1 MLVKKISAL
10 IILIFIVSCDAD
22 KNIDSKVTDKK
33 IAFLQK
39 EFLRVL
45 KNNKDSTFH
54 FLQKVNELIFESTAD
69 SLKQENFYQ
78 NGVYYYK
85 VGKNIDTSFYFFEK
99 AIGLSKDSMTS
110 KRELNYYYNLTKYY
124 HQQKKYEDALYT
136 LNRFKTILN
145 EDKNLK
151 ELNYVYSYKSRIFEE
166 IGNFDSAYYNNRERI
181 EFAKKDKDTLNYAL
195 ALISEINFNFFKK
208 RKFDISLTGVNELR
222 RLKIDNPYL
231 EYTINRSIAYF
242 YLNFN
247 KNKLANSYFSS
258 ALNSIKRDTFEQNKN
273 EVVVIYNDLIENSI
287 NLKDFKYAE
296 IYMDSILNYESYMS
310 DYERKRYYLNK
321 LELAFLTSKKYTD
334 MRKQLDTMFSF
345 LIKAKNKRIN
355 SKFSALEDANKKEKQ
370 LLVEKQKIEISNKNL
385 KQKQLV
391 LFSLMIFLVLVLTI
405 FYLFYQQKKI
415 KQSHDTLL
423 MQQRLFRAQMNPH
436 FTSNTLFAIQNLL
449 KKDSVKTEQYMLKF
463 SRLLRVV
470 LENSTKDYV
479 SIETE
484 IEALEKYLDLQQ
496 LRFKDRF
503 EYHINIDD
511 TIEQDII
518 KIPPM
523 LIQPFVENTIEH
535 GFKNIDYKGEI
546 IINLQI
552 DEGFVVCIIKD
563 NGVGFINKEK
573 KIEVSSTV
581 LIKSLIKKMTGT
593 SVMISNIENKG
604 VKIRYKIPFKTEL

>member
-10 IILIFIVSCDAD
+10 IILIFFVSCDAD
-22 KNIDSKVTDKK
+22 KNIDSKVTGKN

-45 KNNKDSTFH
+45 KNNKDSTFY
-54 FLQKVNELIFESTAD
+54 FLQKVNELIIESTAD

-85 VGKNIDTSFYFFEK
+85 VDKNIDTSFYFFEK

-145 EDKNLK
+145 EDKNLR
-151 ELNYVYSYKSRIFEE
+151 ELNYVYSYKSRIYEE
-166 IGNFDSAYYNNRERI
+166 MGNFDSAYYNNRKRI

-258 ALNSIKRDTFEQNKN
+258 ALNSIKRDTFDQNKN

-287 NLKDFKYAE
+287 NLKDFRYTE

-321 LELAFLTSKKYTD
+321 LELAFLTSKNYKSI
-334 MRKQLDTMFSF
+334 RRQLDTMFVF

-355 SKFSALEDANKKEKQ
+355 SKFSALEEANKKEKQ

-449 KKDSVKTEQYMLKF
+449 KKDPVKTEQYMLKF
-463 SRLLRVV
+463 SRLLRIV

-496 LRFKDRF
+496 LRFKNRF

-546 IINLQI
+546 IINLQLN
-552 DEGFVVCIIKD
+552 EGFVVCIIKD

-593 SVMISNIENKG
+593 SVMISNIDNKG
-604 VKIRYKIPFKTEL
+604 VKIIYKIPFKTEL